1 MREGEVILCV
11 WEDPGV
17 TYSVKTRGGW
27 KAKEKI
33 CLRKVCDHAIEL
45 VL

>member
-17 TYSVKTRGGW
+17 TYSVKTRGGV
-27 KAKEKI
+27 EGERED
-33 CLRKVCDHAIEL
+33 LSQESL
-45 VL
+45 

>member
-17 TYSVKTRGGW
+17 TYSVKTRGVEG
-27 KAKEKI
+27 ERED
-33 CLRKVCDHAIEL
+33 LSQESL
-45 VL
+45 